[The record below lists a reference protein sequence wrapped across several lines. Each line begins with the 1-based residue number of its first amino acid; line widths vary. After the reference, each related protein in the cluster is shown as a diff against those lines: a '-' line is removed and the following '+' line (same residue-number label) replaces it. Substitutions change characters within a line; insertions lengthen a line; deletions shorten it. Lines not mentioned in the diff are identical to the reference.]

1 MLKKN
6 KIIAN
11 GLKKWDQ
18 VVRSHFTK
26 HKTTL
31 RSKRGHKKTIQKKM
45 NHDDLQDHDD
55 IESEFDEILLPESDD
70 LFDKDEVQLIITSN
84 VPLINAFPN
93 ALLIN
98 HTGTIQ
104 KEIPIK
110 KDTIEIKKED
120 NIWNIIEKMKTN
132 DHSESFDTLTTESE
146 TMTDES
152 NEENK
157 SNMICKGCGTKG
169 SLIEDQHTSVIVCS
183 ECGFVNEELLDHGP
197 EWRQYN
203 NEDSRSEGVGRCG
216 CPSSFFFPK
225 SSQGTIITGINNIRL
240 KRKQKWNSMVYKER
254 SLNGVFE
261 FIKMVCTKNNITK
274 NIIDTAN
281 FLYKKLSDCKYKSGK
296 NIGKQIIIRGENR
309 ISIIAACVF
318 KACEMNK
325 TPRSVKEMATFF
337 SLDEKKITKG
347 IKQFDIIMKNSEDN
361 IISMEHFNTDTAE
374 DFIRRHCTKLKI
386 SKEDTNIAVR
396 IAQNCSKMKLASDHN
411 PQSVAAGAILVMV
424 HYCQL
429 DIDKKEIAKLF
440 GTSDVTIG
448 KIYNKI
454 APYATA
460 LVDDEATEYL
470 IHKFKING

>member
-6 KIIAN
+6 KIIID

-26 HKTTL
+26 YK
-31 RSKRGHKKTIQKKM
+31 KPVKPKKDHKKILSKKM

-55 IESEFDEILLPESDD
+55 IDSEFDEILLPESDD
-70 LFDKDEVQLIITSN
+70 LFDKDEVKLIITSN

-93 ALLIN
+93 ALLIK
-98 HTGTIQ
+98 TSDS
-104 KEIPIK
+104 PP
-110 KDTIEIKKED
+110 KDPLIEVKDEDETKKED
-120 NIWNIIEKMKTN
+120 NIWDIIEKMKTN
-132 DHSESFDTLTTESE
+132 DNSDSFDTLTTESE
-146 TMTDES
+146 KS
-152 NEENK
+152 IEEPEDPT
-157 SNMICKGCGTKG
+157 NMICKGCGTKG

-225 SSQGTIITGINNIRL
+225 SSQGTIISGINNIRL

-261 FIKMVCTKNNITK
+261 FINTICTKNNITR
-274 NIIDTAN
+274 NIIDTAKI
-281 FLYKKLSDCKYKSGK
+281 LYKKLSDCKHKTGI
-296 NIGKQIIIRGENR
+296 NMGKQIIIRGENR

-325 TPRSVKEMATFF
+325 TPRSVKEIASFF
-337 SLDEKKITKG
+337 SLDEKKVTKG
-347 IKQFDIIMKNSEDN
+347 IKQFDKIMKNSEDN
-361 IISMEHFNTDTAE
+361 NISMEHFSTDTAE
-374 DFIRRHCTKLKI
+374 DFIRRHCVKLKI
-386 SKEDTNIAVR
+386 NKEDTNIAVK

-424 HYCQL
+424 NYCQL

-448 KIYNKI
+448 KIYHKI

-470 IHKFKING
+470 IQKFKING